1 MGLVTALSP
10 RIGYALAS
18 EIAREAVAQNKTL
31 GEIIEKKGFF
41 RGKNWMKSLT
51 LQKIRVFKPRDEVVH
66 KPCRLRSPLRGPYFS
81 ILGSSPMDERL
92 ATEK

>member
-31 GEIIEKKGFF
+31 GEIIEKK
-41 RGKNWMKSLT
+41 
-51 LQKIRVFKPRDEVVH
+51 D
-66 KPCRLRSPLRGPYFS
+66 
-81 ILGSSPMDERL
+81 SSAER
-92 ATEK
+92 TG